1 MRRIALA
8 LSAVALFAGCDK
20 STATTPPASDTAAA
34 PAQGA
39 SEAEGDAPAVDK
51 RLAAAEA
58 KAAEKLKRWTP
69 ELQATAQTLRET
81 DWESTGQGLD
91 TILASAHRAPG
102 NAERDT
108 ARHPKETLEF
118 FGLTPAMHVYEV
130 GQGAGWYTEILAPLL
145 AKKGKLYLA
154 GYDTNSEDPK
164 IQSAGKQAELFLSGF
179 ANLYDDVELVVQPV
193 PETKMGEPGSMD
205 MVLVFRMMHNVHRFE
220 LWDAWM
226 KAAHDALKPGGVL
239 AVVQH
244 RAADDANPDDSA
256 PKGYM
261 PEPWLIE
268 KVEGYGFKLEA
279 KSDINQNPKDTKDY
293 EGGVWEL
300 PPALQ
305 ADDANKDKMRAIG
318 ESDRSTLKF
327 VKVGG

>member
-1 MRRIALA
+1 MRRFALA
-8 LSAVALFAGCDK
+8 ISILALTPGCDK
-20 STATTPPASDTAAA
+20 STATTPPGSDAATAEAPKDDAAA
-34 PAQGA
+34 PAADG
-39 SEAEGDAPAVDK
+39 

-58 KAAEKLKRWTP
+58 DAAEKLKRWTP
-69 ELQATAQTLRET
+69 ELQATVQTLRES
-81 DWESTGQGLD
+81 DWSSTGQGLD
-91 TILASAHRAPG
+91 AILASAHRTPG
-102 NAERDT
+102 NAERDA
-108 ARHPKETLEF
+108 ARHPKQTLEF

-154 GYDTNSEDPK
+154 GHDSKSEDPK
-164 IQSAGKQAELFLSGF
+164 IQSAAKQAELFLSGS

-193 PETKMGEPGSMD
+193 PETKMGEANSMD
-205 MVLVFRMMHNVHRFE
+205 MVLVFRMMHNVHSYE

-226 KAAHDALKPGGVL
+226 NAAHAALKPGGVL

-268 KVEGYGFKLEA
+268 KIESYGFKLEA
-279 KSDINQNPKDTKDY
+279 KSDINANPNDTKDY
-293 EGGVWEL
+293 KEGVWEL
-300 PPALQ
+300 PPVLRAE
-305 ADDANKDKMRAIG
+305 DANKDKMRAIG